1 MKRQTLSG
9 ALAAGIVITCTSVVA
24 QTTTGTI
31 VTTEPLTIPEEQE
44 VVVREYIVRR
54 PVDRIVEIPGGT
66 VRPGS
71 VIPRDIRLSP
81 LADISVE
88 GLSRYA
94 YFVSPDDKIVIVDP
108 TTREVKRIIAR

>member
-1 MKRQTLSG
+1 MMRSPA
-9 ALAAGIVITCTSVVA
+9 ALAGGLALGATGLAA
-24 QTTTGTI
+24 QTATGTI

-71 VIPRDIRLSP
+71 VIPRDLRLSP
-81 LADISVE
+81 LADISVQ
-88 GLSRYA
+88 GLNRYA

-108 TTREVKRIIAR
+108 TTRQVMRIISR